1 MVEVTKGK
9 NVTIETYDA
18 ESKEFAGNGTDVDF
32 IMTGAIAESDE
43 KYSRAYV
50 DNAEV
55 TIDSITTGTKTVT
68 LSAAPASGAVV
79 VIHTPT
85 TKNGAFSVQQ
95 DVKFK
100 VGTKTE
106 DIREPVSYTHLRAHE
121 TRHDLVC
128 RLLLEKK

>member
-18 ESKEFAGNGTDVDF
+18 ESKEFTGNGTDVDF

-55 TIDSITTGTKTVT
+55 TIDSIT
-68 LSAAPASGAVV
+68 
-79 VIHTPT
+79 
-85 TKNGAFSVQQ
+85 
-95 DVKFK
+95 
-100 VGTKTE
+100 
-106 DIREPVSYTHLRAHE
+106 
-121 TRHDLVC
+121 
-128 RLLLEKK
+128 